1 MESVKSGI
9 LKIFSSGK
17 IFALFLFLATA
28 VLSGLL
34 YLSTKDSRS
43 GQTPPSFV
51 LQLEMRVLVGHGSY
65 NFVYGCIFSDTG
77 VPCKSASSHVD
88 VLPGIFSFVNLSSD
102 AAAGNYHGIRVQ
114 LRGNKGESFYL
125 KSAVL
130 QGRKIFDGKNAIS
143 LTQTSQFKIAAKP
156 YAIRAEP

>member
-1 MESVKSGI
+1 MRIGRASAVLILHFGRNIMESVKSGI

-51 LQLEMRVLVGHGSY
+51 L
-65 NFVYGCIFSDTG
+65 
-77 VPCKSASSHVD
+77 
-88 VLPGIFSFVNLSSD
+88 
-102 AAAGNYHGIRVQ
+102 
-114 LRGNKGESFYL
+114 
-125 KSAVL
+125 
-130 QGRKIFDGKNAIS
+130 
-143 LTQTSQFKIAAKP
+143 
-156 YAIRAEP
+156 